1 MATFLPKGKRIHLK
15 LRKATLNRGGST
27 RQHNFKLEL
36 DLTEGDD
43 VLTGLPEWMQ
53 NAFTNLAQ
61 IGNCAEEQ
69 KFDVVFN
76 DHTLEFFGSGKA
88 KQKLFPVVLKAKLS
102 KFVMSR
108 TGTEDEDVEVKLVF
122 TALFDTTKQIHEWVF
137 DDEDSELW
145 MSAESPQLDLNLKGV
160 QEKKQEDD
168 EDEDED
174 EQVAQQRRAAEAGA
188 RTTPLIPLV
197 PRRNPASPH
206 N

>member
-102 KFVMSR
+102 KFVMTR

-145 MSAESPQLDLNLKGV
+145 MTAESPQLDLNLNGV
-160 QEKKQEDD
+160 QEKKEDKEE
-168 EDEDED
+168 EDEID
-174 EQVAQQRRAAEAGA
+174 AQQRRKEEAGA

-197 PRRNPASPH
+197 PRRTPASSPH